1 MVLYIKLYILL
12 FFKLSIF
19 CFENQANFSYI
30 NNQDFSIK
38 NAVYIIRNRDGKFNL
53 EFKYS
58 ITNFINNEKIDLKQ
72 NFEILEEINNT
83 SEKEK
88 YYYIKEK
95 ELDLVLSSDNDQIIF
110 KKESLFIDKDLSLW
124 KMIPKINEENQ
135 LVYYVQNKKNKN
147 FWDLTIS
154 KNKNNFKLTQTT
166 NVSNLNK
173 SNEFQFIELYKEVE
187 KKNSTLLD
195 QEPIDVF
202 IKYIDLTDKKLNR
215 TGITQ
220 IKKDEDN
227 EELRYSVRS
236 ILKNIPWIRKIF
248 IVMPNEEVK
257 YFKPKD
263 EIQEKIVYLKD
274 KDLVGF
280 DTASIYVFQFN
291 LYKLKQFG
299 VSENFIIMDDDYF
312 IASPLQKSD
321 FFYEENG
328 VILPALVATEYYE
341 INLEKLKKK
350 LQLNLSKKASS
361 IPHSDI
367 GFYICQIK
375 ALLLMYK
382 IFGNDNIRFGKT
394 LIEPA
399 FTHNAIPVKMSDIQE
414 IHDYALNNYEYG
426 KIFLFSLIRTSYDLQ
441 MQTMYMA
448 YVKNKYDR
456 KVSKIPSAYYDLSSV
471 TKLKSN
477 KKKLFVINTSVTK
490 YNVLHFEKEKQ
501 VLKELFP
508 EITKYEIHPNYYT
521 YINIKNNISN
531 NFNKIENIKINISKE
546 FNKIKT
552 IINIQK
558 NIYNNDTFFEDI
570 LKEETQIIKQL
581 AKFQKNFI
589 IFFLCLILLFMLNKT
604 YNHLKQINKY

>member
-1 MVLYIKLYILL
+1 
-12 FFKLSIF
+12 
-19 CFENQANFSYI
+19 
-30 NNQDFSIK
+30 
-38 NAVYIIRNRDGKFNL
+38 
-53 EFKYS
+53 
-58 ITNFINNEKIDLKQ
+58 
-72 NFEILEEINNT
+72 
-83 SEKEK
+83 
-88 YYYIKEK
+88 
-95 ELDLVLSSDNDQIIF
+95 
-110 KKESLFIDKDLSLW
+110 
-124 KMIPKINEENQ
+124 
-135 LVYYVQNKKNKN
+135 
-147 FWDLTIS
+147 
-154 KNKNNFKLTQTT
+154 
-166 NVSNLNK
+166 
-173 SNEFQFIELYKEVE
+173 
-187 KKNSTLLD
+187 
-195 QEPIDVF
+195 
-202 IKYIDLTDKKLNR
+202 
-215 TGITQ
+215 
-220 IKKDEDN
+220 
-227 EELRYSVRS
+227 
-236 ILKNIPWIRKIF
+236 
-248 IVMPNEEVK
+248 
-257 YFKPKD
+257 
-263 EIQEKIVYLKD
+263 
-274 KDLVGF
+274 
-280 DTASIYVFQFN
+280 
-291 LYKLKQFG
+291 
-299 VSENFIIMDDDYF
+299 MDDDYF
-312 IASPLQKSD
+312 IAAPLEKND

-341 INLEKLKKK
+341 INMEKLKKK

-367 GFYICQIK
+367 GFYIHQIR
-375 ALLLMYK
+375 ALLLMFK

-414 IHDYALNNYEYG
+414 IHDIALNNYEYG
-426 KIFLFSLIRTSYDLQ
+426 KMFLFSLVRTSYDLQ

-456 KVSKIPSAYYDLSSV
+456 KVSKISSAFYDLSYI

-490 YNVLHFEKEKQ
+490 YNIMHFEKEKQ

-581 AKFQKNFI
+581 TKFRKNFI